1 MQREIQGQL
10 EQGWRERGQAW
21 VCGQQRAAELR
32 AGSPSVWA
40 RLFTGK
46 KVAHVVHSDQQSKAG
61 TMSSSQH
68 THRDAWTHT
77 ETQTHTEKHMD
88 THRHTHREHRHRHT
102 PTHTKIY
109 TDT

>member
-77 ETQTHTEKHMD
+77 ETHTHTEKHMD
-88 THRHTHREHRHRHT
+88 THTD
-102 PTHTKIY
+102 THTRRIQ
-109 TDT
+109 T